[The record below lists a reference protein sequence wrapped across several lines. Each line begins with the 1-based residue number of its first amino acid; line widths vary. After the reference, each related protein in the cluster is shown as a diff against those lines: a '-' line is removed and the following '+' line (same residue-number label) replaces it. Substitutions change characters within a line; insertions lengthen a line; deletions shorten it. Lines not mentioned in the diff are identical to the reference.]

1 MLNIRKKPAL
11 RNILLE
17 APFLF
22 KKNPRKTRSAEN
34 PVPWGI
40 PKLIPFL
47 KSSM

>member
-22 KKNPRKTRSAEN
+22 KKIREKHA
-34 PVPWGI
+34 
-40 PKLIPFL
+40 LL
-47 KSSM
+47 KILYLGEFPSSSHF